1 MRNLDNFDW
10 GWMNFPVEKIVD
22 GKLIKIVHFRPDG
35 TEQDLSEFHK
45 ESIKREIFEDRIYEK
60 FFEVEEGDV
69 VLDVGASLGPFTYSI
84 LHKNPKHVYCFEP
97 SEKEFKVLVKN
108 VMGGPITPI
117 FKGISSKNSMVESD
131 FLFGGESHMEGIT
144 FQRFV
149 DLYSIEK
156 IDFLKTDCEGGEYD
170 IFTDENFSFI
180 KEKVRK
186 ISGEWH
192 LGNTEMKEKFRNF
205 RNHFLSRFNNYQ
217 IFSVDGIDIKW
228 DLWNENFINYYNE
241 VIIYIDN
248 R

>member
-10 GWMNFPVEKIVD
+10 GWMNSPVEKIVD

-97 SEKEFKVLVKN
+97 SEKEFKVLV
-108 VMGGPITPI
+108 
-117 FKGISSKNSMVESD
+117 KNSMVESD

>member
-1 MRNLDNFDW
+1 
-10 GWMNFPVEKIVD
+10 
-22 GKLIKIVHFRPDG
+22 
-35 TEQDLSEFHK
+35 
-45 ESIKREIFEDRIYEK
+45 
-60 FFEVEEGDV
+60 
-69 VLDVGASLGPFTYSI
+69 
-84 LHKNPKHVYCFEP
+84 
-97 SEKEFKVLVKN
+97 
-108 VMGGPITPI
+108 
-117 FKGISSKNSMVESD
+117 MVESD

-156 IDFLKTDCEGGEYD
+156 IDFLKTDCEGEEYD
-170 IFTDENFSFI
+170 IFTGENFSFI

-186 ISGEWH
+186 IPGEWH
-192 LGNTEMKEKFRNF
+192 LGNPEMKEKFRNF

-217 IFSVDGIDIKW
+217 VFSVDGIDIKW